1 MTSIETSLRRFRR
14 CHRECVCARPPA
26 VIAVCCCGAAQML
39 EKHGLHLQAMSSENV
54 VSVLRGVKPPTKT
67 AASTCLGVVK
77 G

>member
-1 MTSIETSLRRFRR
+1 
-14 CHRECVCARPPA
+14 
-26 VIAVCCCGAAQML
+26 ML